1 MVSRFD
7 NLKGGDAIGLTDI
20 VQNAIEMK
28 VRFNVDDFYEDI
40 AEILDDIELK
50 LENITIDDNLKVD
63 LIDKLKNDL
72 NFWIQSTIDYFKN
85 CFDSRT
91 ISRELVNEL
100 GRFGWEVLPP
110 DSVRKIKKSMV
121 RWKSQYPRLKILKR
135 RKNGTG

>member
-7 NLKGGDAIGLTDI
+7 NLRGGDAMGLVDI

-28 VRFNVDDFYEDI
+28 VRFNVDDFYGDI

-50 LENITIDDNLKVD
+50 LENINIDDNLKVD

-72 NFWIQSTIDYFKN
+72 NFWILSIIDYFKN

-91 ISRELVNEL
+91 ISRELVDEFGL
-100 GRFGWEVLPP
+100 FGWEVLPP
-110 DSVRKIKKSMV
+110 DSVRKIKSMV
-121 RWKSQYPRLKILKR
+121 QYKYQYPRLKILKGR
-135 RKNGTG
+135 RNGTG